1 MIEIRKVRNG
11 DERSLAFV
19 QATMIVLPMCRRK
32 AGRQHS
38 KIYCHRKRL
47 ISVPILTGL

>member
-19 QATMIVLPMCRRK
+19 QAESW
-32 AGRQHS
+32 RQHS